1 MRRAVWVAALAGI
14 AGGLLGNAGA
24 APPTPAKPATPA
36 PAKPATP
43 ATPAPKPPARRV
55 PVINLTA
62 TSAQARSAQLRL
74 AAFIN
79 AVQAGN
85 WTRARTY
92 LSSRVTTAERQQLGG
107 GTWLRPTSRNDPS
120 TLVYMPQIEIRTVAF
135 AGTTATMRVMPAAW
149 EKTRGKAFGVW
160 SVPMIKE
167 SKGWMLDIHPD
178 RKAAG

>member
-1 MRRAVWVAALAGI
+1 VAALVGI

-24 APPTPAKPATPA
+24 APPA
-36 PAKPATP
+36 PAKPA
-43 ATPAPKPPARRV
+43 APAPSTPARRV

-74 AAFIN
+74 AAFII
-79 AVQAGN
+79 AVQGGN
-85 WTRARTY
+85 WARARTY

-120 TLVYMPQIEIRTVAF
+120 TLVYMPQIEIRTAAF
-135 AGTTATMRVMPAAW
+135 AGTTATMRVMPSAW
-149 EKTRGKAFGVW
+149 VKTRGTAFGVW

-167 SKGWMLDIHPD
+167 AKGWMLDIHPD
-178 RKAAG
+178 RKPVR